1 LWSFDVTHDQAAFS
15 LLFHKPHFLGQVV
28 IDSERSQFALQL
40 LHRIHFWNQMEL
52 DTHCET
58 HDDEG
63 KMLSV
68 ERATAHEQNSHAM
81 ESVVPSLS
89 KLVRGPHLS
98 RSCAMFA
105 CLLVLAAAGCQ
116 TTKQEVDINPWPDVQ
131 QPQVAASNDDAATTG
146 TLEPDDTAAPTA
158 KSPAGKI
165 SFLSGTGRFIGD
177 PPAARRESADNNRGT
192 VTLNL
197 AGVSVPQAA
206 KAVLGDILGVKY
218 TVDPGIQGKV
228 TIQTPQP
235 IPKSSAIDLFQASL
249 RSNGAAMINAG
260 DELKIVPADQV
271 AFGANIRVDGI
282 RTAEDHL
289 GSHVQV
295 VQLQYVSAAEMKQL
309 LEPISPRGSIL
320 GADPARNTITLSG
333 TNQEIAG
340 ILQAISIFDV
350 DVMKGMS
357 FVFVPVSTAR
367 PEDVANQLREV
378 FSSSREGPMAGMV
391 RFIPN
396 KQLSA
401 ILVVSPQQKY
411 LARAAEWIRRFD
423 SQAEGSEKQFYTYT
437 AQNRRAQELLNVLLP
452 LLGNETN
459 ANRSNPAGRDVA
471 PQYQQTQLQ
480 TGNNAGFSTMAG
492 TSTGSGVAQP
502 ASFSG
507 TPLQPAMQQNGLAGD
522 QRSQP
527 QAAKTDLGQD
537 DRYRIA
543 VDESKNA
550 LLIEATPVDYRR
562 IMKLIRNLDMMPK
575 QVLIEVT
582 IAEISLNDEL
592 QFGVRWFLQGKG
604 GSSAT
609 FTDDAGGSIASVFPG
624 FSYAVTAANIAAT
637 LNTLNQIT
645 TVNVLSSP
653 SLTVM
658 DNHEAY
664 LQIGDEVPITTQS
677 AVSVETAGAPVI
689 NSITYKDTGII
700 LEIMPHISASG
711 RVLLDLQQEV
721 SSVVP
726 TTSSGI
732 DSPTIQQRRIK
743 TSVVVNNGQ
752 GLVLG
757 GLIQHQN
764 NNTQNQ
770 VPVLGSIPVIG
781 SAFRNKD
788 NTIGKTELMIFITPR
803 VMRTL
808 NEARWVTDEFRHE
821 MQRDFPPPIRNPQ
834 SVSQGL
840 NRILQ

>member
-1 LWSFDVTHDQAAFS
+1 MNPWRQMLVS
-15 LLFHKPHFLGQVV
+15 LF
-28 IDSERSQFALQL
+28 
-40 LHRIHFWNQMEL
+40 
-52 DTHCET
+52 
-58 HDDEG
+58 
-63 KMLSV
+63 
-68 ERATAHEQNSHAM
+68 
-81 ESVVPSLS
+81 
-89 KLVRGPHLS
+89 
-98 RSCAMFA
+98 
-105 CLLVLAAAGCQ
+105 VLAAAGCQ
-116 TTKQEVDINPWPDVQ
+116 TTKQGVAIDPWPSAQ
-131 QPQVAASNDDAATTG
+131 QPRADTSNNDAGITAT
-146 TLEPDDTAAPTA
+146 PKSDDTTA
-158 KSPAGKI
+158 SIVNSPAGEI
-165 SFLSGTGRFIGD
+165 SFLTGTGRFIGD
-177 PPAARRESADNNRGT
+177 PPAADRESADNNRGT

-218 TVDPGIQGKV
+218 TVAPGIEGKV

-249 RSNGAAMINAG
+249 RANGAAMINAG
-260 DELKIVPADQV
+260 DELKIVPAEQV
-271 AFGANIRVDGI
+271 AFGANIRVDGL
-282 RTAEDHL
+282 RAAEDHL

-320 GADPARNTITLSG
+320 RADPARNTITLSG

-357 FVFVPVSTAR
+357 FAFVPVSTAQ
-367 PEDVANQLREV
+367 PEDVAKQLQDV

-401 ILVVSPQQKY
+401 ILVVSPQKKY

-423 SQAEGSEKQFYTYT
+423 TQAEGSQKQFYSYA
-437 AQNRRAQELLNVLLP
+437 AQNRRAQELLDVLLP
-452 LLGNETN
+452 LLGDGTN
-459 ANRSNPAGRDVA
+459 ANRSNPTGRNVA
-471 PQYQQTQLQ
+471 PQYQEAKLLSANTP
-480 TGNNAGFSTMAG
+480 GFSTMAG
-492 TSTGSGVAQP
+492 TSTGSGVARP

-507 TPLQPAMQQNGLAGD
+507 AQLQAPVQQNGSLAAD

-527 QAAKTDLGQD
+527 QATKTDLGQD
-537 DRYRIA
+537 ARYRIS

-562 IMKLIRNLDMMPK
+562 IMKLIRNADTMPK

-609 FTDDAGGSIASVFPG
+609 FTNDAGGSLASVFPG
-624 FSYAVTAANIAAT
+624 FSYAVSAANIAAT

-658 DNHEAY
+658 DNHAAY

-677 AVSVETAGAPVI
+677 AVGVETAGAPVI

-770 VPVLGSIPVIG
+770 MPVLGSIPVIG
-781 SAFRNKD
+781 SAFRSKD

-808 NEARWVTDEFRHE
+808 NEARWITDEFRRE
-821 MQRDFPPPIRNPQ
+821 MQRDFPPPVSNPQ
-834 SVSQGL
+834 KVDQALS
-840 NRILQ
+840 RILQ

>member
-1 LWSFDVTHDQAAFS
+1 MLVC
-15 LLFHKPHFLGQVV
+15 LF
-28 IDSERSQFALQL
+28 
-40 LHRIHFWNQMEL
+40 
-52 DTHCET
+52 
-58 HDDEG
+58 
-63 KMLSV
+63 
-68 ERATAHEQNSHAM
+68 
-81 ESVVPSLS
+81 
-89 KLVRGPHLS
+89 
-98 RSCAMFA
+98 
-105 CLLVLAAAGCQ
+105 VLAAAGCQ
-116 TTKQEVDINPWPDVQ
+116 TAKQDVALNPWPNT
-131 QPQVAASNDDAATTG
+131 QPPLVGTSNNDTG
-146 TLEPDDTAAPTA
+146 TTAARKSDDTTA
-158 KSPAGKI
+158 SVGNSPAGKI
-165 SFLSGTGRFIGD
+165 SFLTGTGRFIGD
-177 PPAARRESADNNRGT
+177 PPAAGSESADNNRGT

-218 TVDPGIQGKV
+218 TVAPGIEGKV

-260 DELKIVPADQV
+260 DELKIVPAEQV
-271 AFGANIRVDGI
+271 AFGANIRVDGV
-282 RTAEDHL
+282 RAAEDHL

-320 GADPARNTITLSG
+320 RADPARNTITLSG

-340 ILQAISIFDV
+340 VLQAISIFDV

-357 FVFVPVSTAR
+357 FAFVPVTTAQ
-367 PEDVANQLREV
+367 PEDVANQLRDV

-423 SQAEGSEKQFYTYT
+423 SQAEGSQKQFYTYT
-437 AQNRRAQELLNVLLP
+437 AQNRRAQELLDVLLP

-459 ANRSNPAGRDVA
+459 ANRSNPAGRSVA
-471 PQYQQTQLQ
+471 PQYQETRLQ
-480 TGNNAGFSTMAG
+480 SANAAGFSTMPGASAG
-492 TSTGSGVAQP
+492 AGVAQP
-502 ASFSG
+502 ANFSG
-507 TPLQPAMQQNGLAGD
+507 TPLQPAMQQNGPLAVD

-537 DRYRIA
+537 AKFRIA

-609 FTDDAGGSIASVFPG
+609 FTDDAGGSVASVFPG
-624 FSYAVTAANIAAT
+624 FSYALTAANVAAT

-645 TVNVLSSP
+645 AVNVLSSP

-700 LEIMPHISASG
+700 LEIMPHINASG

-770 VPVLGSIPVIG
+770 VPVLGSIPIIG
-781 SAFRNKD
+781 TAFRNRD

-808 NEARWVTDEFRHE
+808 NEARWVTDEFRRE
-821 MQRDFPPPIRNPQ
+821 MQRDFPPLINNPQ
-834 SVSQGL
+834 KVDHTL
-840 NRILQ
+840 DRILQ

>member
-1 LWSFDVTHDQAAFS
+1 LNRYQMLVS
-15 LLFHKPHFLGQVV
+15 LV
-28 IDSERSQFALQL
+28 
-40 LHRIHFWNQMEL
+40 
-52 DTHCET
+52 
-58 HDDEG
+58 
-63 KMLSV
+63 
-68 ERATAHEQNSHAM
+68 
-81 ESVVPSLS
+81 
-89 KLVRGPHLS
+89 
-98 RSCAMFA
+98 
-105 CLLVLAAAGCQ
+105 VLAAAGCQ
-116 TTKQEVDINPWPDVQ
+116 TTKQDIAMNPWPDAQ
-131 QPQVAASNDDAATTG
+131 QPLVNTSNYDAGTTVTRKSDDAA
-146 TLEPDDTAAPTA
+146 AAVVN
-158 KSPAGKI
+158 SPAGKI
-165 SFLSGTGRFIGD
+165 SFLTGTGRFIGD
-177 PPAARRESADNNRGT
+177 PPAAGRESPDNSRGT

-197 AGVSVPQAA
+197 AGVTVPQAA

-218 TVDPGIQGKV
+218 TVAPGIEGKV

-235 IPKSSAIDLFQASL
+235 IPTSSAIDLFQASL

-271 AFGANIRVDGI
+271 AFGANLRVDGL
-282 RTAEDHL
+282 RAAEDHL

-320 GADPARNTITLSG
+320 RADPARNTITLSG
-333 TNQEIAG
+333 TSQEIAG

-357 FVFVPVSTAR
+357 FAFVPVSTAQ
-367 PEDVANQLREV
+367 PEDVAKQLQEV
-378 FSSSREGPMAGMV
+378 FSSSQEGPMAGMV

-401 ILVVSPQQKY
+401 ILVVSPQQRY

-423 SQAEGSEKQFYTYT
+423 SQAEGSQKQFYTYT
-437 AQNRRAQELLNVLLP
+437 AQNRRAQELLDVLLP

-459 ANRSNPAGRDVA
+459 ANRSNPTGRNVA
-471 PQYQQTQLQ
+471 PQYQQTTLQ
-480 TGNNAGFSTMAG
+480 TGNTAGFSTMAG
-492 TSTGSGVAQP
+492 TSTGGGVAQP

-507 TPLQPAMQQNGLAGD
+507 TPLQPALQQSGPQAAD

-527 QAAKTDLGQD
+527 QAAKTDQGQD
-537 DRYRIA
+537 TRFRIA

-550 LLIEATPVDYRR
+550 LLIEATSVDYRR
-562 IMKLIRNLDMMPK
+562 IMQLIRNLDMMPK

-592 QFGVRWFLQGKG
+592 QFGVRWFLQGKS

-609 FTDDAGGSIASVFPG
+609 FTDDAGGSIASIFPG
-624 FSYAVTAANIAAT
+624 FSYAVTAANIAGT

-645 TVNVLSSP
+645 SVNVLSSP

-664 LQIGDEVPITTQS
+664 LQVGDEVPITTQS
-677 AVSVETAGAPVI
+677 AVSVETPGAPVV

-700 LEIMPHISASG
+700 LEITPHINASG

-721 SSVVP
+721 SSVVQ

-743 TSVVVNNGQ
+743 TSVVVNNGE

-770 VPVLGSIPVIG
+770 VPVLGNIPVIG
-781 SAFRNKD
+781 SAFRNRD
-788 NTIGKTELMIFITPR
+788 NTIAKTELMIFITPR

-808 NEARWVTDEFRHE
+808 NEARWVTDEFRSE
-821 MQRDFPPPIRNPQ
+821 MQRDFPPPISNPQ
-834 SVSQGL
+834 TVEQGL
-840 NRILQ
+840 NRILR